1 MRQDYEQF
9 RALGAEVI
17 AIGPDTLERF
27 RRYWAEHRLPF
38 IGLADPEHRVA
49 GRYGQEVKLLKLG
62 RLPAVVVVD
71 REGIVRAVHYG
82 GSMRDIPA
90 NETVLAT
97 LAALGAGID
106 QSTARVLSEREGG
119 EERRE

>member
-1 MRQDYEQF
+1 M
-9 RALGAEVI
+9 I
-17 AIGPDTLERF
+17 AIGPDTPERF

-90 NETVLAT
+90 NETLLAT
-97 LAALGAGID
+97 LAALGTAAER
-106 QSTARVLSEREGG
+106 STTGAQPEREGV
-119 EERRE
+119 EEC

>member
-1 MRQDYEQF
+1 LCQDYERF
-9 RALGAEVI
+9 RAMGAEVI
-17 AIGPDTLERF
+17 AIGPDTPERF

-82 GSMRDIPA
+82 DSMRDIPP
-90 NETVLAT
+90 NETLLAT
-97 LAALGAGID
+97 LAALDASAG
-106 QSTARVLSEREGG
+106 QSTAGAQPERKHV
-119 EERRE
+119 EERRR

>member
-1 MRQDYEQF
+1 M
-9 RALGAEVI
+9 I
-17 AIGPDTLERF
+17 AIGPDMPERF

-49 GRYGQEVKLLKLG
+49 GQYGQEVKLLKLG

-71 REGIVRAVHYG
+71 REGIVRAAHYG

-90 NETVLAT
+90 NETLLAT
-97 LAALGAGID
+97 LAALGTGAE
-106 QSTARVLSEREGG
+106 QSTTGAPSEPEGV
-119 EERRE
+119 ERC